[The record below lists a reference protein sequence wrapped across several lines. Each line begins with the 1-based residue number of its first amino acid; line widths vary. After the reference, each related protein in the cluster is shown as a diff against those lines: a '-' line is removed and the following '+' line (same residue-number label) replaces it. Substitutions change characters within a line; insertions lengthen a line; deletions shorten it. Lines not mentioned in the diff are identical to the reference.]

1 MKFIPMIIFALGAV
15 FYLIDVIQ
23 RATGY
28 IGFVPNV
35 NDAIAMCL
43 LAGVAALI
51 WGPRKLT

>member
-23 RATGY
+23 RAAGY